1 MNEETPT
8 IDPVCGMAVDPTKSL
23 SSQQGGKT
31 FFFCSQHCL
40 EKFESQTT
48 ETKDCCQH
56 EDGNPN
62 HHNRD
67 GNKVD
72 PTSIAKYYCP
82 MCEGVESDQPGD
94 CPKCGMALESTD
106 FVQPSQ
112 KTIYTCPMHPEVEQD
127 QSGACPICGMDLELK
142 YVTADVEDDDT
153 ELVSMTKRFWISV
166 ALAIPVFL
174 LAMLPMIGVP
184 IDKWIGGPTVSR
196 WIQLALST
204 PIVFWCGWPF
214 FVRGYR
220 SVLSWNLNMF
230 TLISLGVG
238 AAYIYS
244 TIALLIP
251 DWIPESFKEHGS
263 VAVYFEAAAVIIA
276 LVLLGQVLELRA
288 RRRTSGAI
296 RELMSLAPPTA
307 RVIRD
312 GVEQEVPLDQVQA
325 NEIIKVVPG
334 DKVPVDGE
342 VIDGKSSID
351 ESMITGEPIAV
362 SKVVGD
368 EVIGGTVNQTGAFQ
382 MKALRV
388 GGDTTLSQIVNMVA
402 NAQRSRAPIQKVADT
417 VAGWFVPAVVLAAIA
432 TFVIWAFFSP
442 AQPALAYALVNAV
455 AVLIIAC
462 PCALGLATPMSIMVG
477 VGRGAKEGV
486 LIKNAEVLEM
496 MEKVDT
502 LIVDKTGTLTEGRPQ
517 LTEIEVSKHTSFDA
531 DKLLSL
537 TAAVESNSEHPL
549 ATAIVNKA
557 KDKDL
562 ELSSVEDFDSITG
575 GGVVGTVDG
584 HAILIGNQKLLR
596 EKSISNIESM
606 TDRAVELQNQ
616 GRTVMFV
623 AVDGAF
629 AGLIAVSDPIK
640 QTTAAAIKQLHEL
653 GIKVAMLTGDNE
665 RTAKAV
671 ADQLSID
678 EVEAGVSPKQKHN
691 RVKQL
696 QSSGAIVAMAGDG
709 INDAPALAQ
718 ANVGIA
724 MGTGTDVAIESA
736 GVTLVKGDLS
746 GIVKA
751 IKLSRDTMSNIRQ
764 NLFFAFIYNALG
776 VPIAAGIL
784 VPFFGINALLSPMI
798 AAAAMSLSSVSV
810 IANALR
816 LRNV

>member
-1 MNEETPT
+1 MDT
-8 IDPVCGMAVDPTKSL
+8 DDQAVDPICGMQVDPDTAL
-23 SSQQGGKT
+23 SSSKDSET
-31 FFFCSQHCL
+31 FYFCSRHCQ
-40 EKFESQTT
+40 EKFESM
-48 ETKDCCQH
+48 DAPVSGCCQQ
-56 EDGNPN
+56 ESSGE
-62 HHNRD
+62 
-67 GNKVD
+67 KVK
-72 PTSIAKYYCP
+72 PTSSANYYCP
-82 MCEGVESDQPGD
+82 MCEGIESDQPGD
-94 CPKCGMALESTD
+94 CPKCGMALEPTH
-106 FVQPSQ
+106 FVQPAQ

-127 QSGACPICGMDLELK
+127 QPGACPICGMDLEPK
-142 YVTADVEDDDT
+142 YVTAETADGDS
-153 ELVSMTKRFWISV
+153 ELASMTNRFWISV
-166 ALAIPVFL
+166 ALAVPVFL
-174 LAMLPMIGVP
+174 LAMLPMVGIP
-184 IDKWIGGPTVSR
+184 IDQWIGGPTVSR
-196 WIQLALST
+196 WLQFALTT

-238 AAYIYS
+238 AAYAYS
-244 TIALLIP
+244 AIALVFP
-251 DWIPESFKEHGS
+251 HWIPESFKEHGS

-296 RELMSLAPPTA
+296 AELLSLAPPTA
-307 RVIRD
+307 RVIRN
-312 GVEQEVPLDQVQA
+312 GVEQEVQLDQVQE

-334 DKVPVDGE
+334 DKIPVDGE
-342 VIDGKSSID
+342 VIDGKSSVD

-417 VAGWFVPAVVLAAIA
+417 VAGWFVPAVVVAAIA
-432 TFVIWAFFSP
+432 TFIIWAFLSP

-486 LIKNAEVLEM
+486 LIKNAEVLET
-496 MEKVDT
+496 MEKIDT
-502 LIVDKTGTLTEGRPQ
+502 LIVDSPKTT
-517 LTEIEVSKHTSFDA
+517 FDA
-531 DKLLSL
+531 DQLLSL
-537 TAAVESNSEHPL
+537 TAAVENNSEHPL
-549 ATAIVNKA
+549 ATAIVKGA
-557 KDKDL
+557 KDRNL

-575 GGVVGTVDG
+575 GGVIGTVEG
-584 HAILIGNQKLLR
+584 RAILVGNQKLLR
-596 EKSISNIESM
+596 EKEVSNVDSM
-606 TDRAVELQNQ
+606 TDRTVELQNQ

-623 AVDGAF
+623 AVDGSF
-629 AGLIAVSDPIK
+629 TGLIAVSDPIK

-653 GIKVAMLTGDNE
+653 NIKVAMLTGDNE

-678 EVEAGVSPKQKHN
+678 EVEAGVSPEDKHD

-736 GVTLVKGDLS
+736 GVTLVKGDLN
-746 GIVKA
+746 GIVNA

-784 VPFFGINALLSPMI
+784 VPLFGINALLSPMI

-816 LRNV
+816 LRNS